1 MKKFFKKKKG
11 KKKKGIK
18 NKEMSNS
25 LKQNPTVNNSLQQ
38 TNPLQPQIKQEEQD
52 DDNMPRDSI
61 R

>member
-1 MKKFFKKKKG
+1 
-11 KKKKGIK
+11 
-18 NKEMSNS
+18 MSNS

-61 R
+61 RK